1 MRGEQFYGGE
11 NRKNF
16 CGATTKIQKV
26 YVHFLCLQKRL
37 FLAGVR
43 IPAILHFRLTLF
55 NFSAA
60 IAANFCPSII
70 WDKKTP
76 LYRVLDL
83 TFYKL
88 WIKLQFP
95 QL

>member
-1 MRGEQFYGGE
+1 MRVEQFTAARTVIIFVGV
-11 NRKNF
+11 
-16 CGATTKIQKV
+16 TTKIQKV

-76 LYRVLDL
+76 FYRVLDL

>member
-1 MRGEQFYGGE
+1 MRAERFYGSE

-16 CGATTKIQKV
+16 CGGDQKNSESV
-26 YVHFLCLQKRL
+26 RTLSMLAKAS

-70 WDKKTP
+70 KDINVKKVKANNC
-76 LYRVLDL
+76 L
-83 TFYKL
+83 
-88 WIKLQFP
+88 
-95 QL
+95 